1 MKKEGSEKRLRTV
14 EDYDNGDLAADYER
28 GNVIIMTGPDATTQV
43 TVGPTPV
50 TKTQTKFVQDRLG
63 HPIMVPL
70 QLPDLTE
77 RRLWKPEE
85 AAHWYATYARKLYES
100 VVKPDNGPAA
110 ATGVYVH
117 HKNGSEEEAIV
128 AALLWVLV
136 EPSAVPQTVEAW
148 KAWRESHAY
157 LWLWDDRLEDTLA
170 VVQLAAAQLMPAQ
183 DVKASASA
191 SVMINWL
198 KRSRSSGDAQ

>member
-1 MKKEGSEKRLRTV
+1 MKEGSEKRLRTV

-28 GNVIIMTGPDATTQV
+28 GNVIVMTGPGATTQV
-43 TVGPTPV
+43 IVGPTPV
-50 TKTQTKFVQDRLG
+50 TKTQTKFAQERLRY
-63 HPIMVPL
+63 PIMVPL

-85 AAHWYATYARKLYES
+85 AAQWYAAYARKLYES